1 MPEGVWA
8 DYPMEVVWEG
18 DQRYRGGRPG
28 GATLVVDGGREA
40 GPSPVETMLVSLAAC
55 SSIDVVEVLNKRRTP
70 PTRVEVQ
77 VKFAR
82 APAAPRRLT
91 AIHLLYR
98 VATDSAAHHVAR
110 AVELSVQKY
119 CSVVHSLKEDIDLD
133 WEVEVEAA
141 AEPATR

>member
-18 DQRYRGGRPG
+18 DERYRGGRPG
-28 GATLVVDGGREA
+28 GATLVVDGGRQA

-55 SSIDVVEVLNKRRTP
+55 SSIDVVEVLKKRRTP

-82 APAAPRRLT
+82 APEAPRRLT

-119 CSVVHSLKEDIDLD
+119 CSVVHSLKEDIDLE

>member
-8 DYPMEVVWEG
+8 DYAMEVVWEG

-119 CSVVHSLKEDIDLD
+119 CSVVHSLKQDIDLEG
-133 WEVEVEAA
+133 EVEVEAA